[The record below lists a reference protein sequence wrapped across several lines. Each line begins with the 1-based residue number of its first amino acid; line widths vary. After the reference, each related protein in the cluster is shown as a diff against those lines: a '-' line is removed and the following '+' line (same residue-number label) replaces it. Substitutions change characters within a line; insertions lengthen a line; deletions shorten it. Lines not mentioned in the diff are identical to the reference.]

1 MSGAIRA
8 ILLVFA
14 MLFAAEASQAH
25 SPYFTK
31 FEKIA
36 LPDGTTGE
44 IRLLHGDGVILS
56 DPVRVM
62 ILDAQGRPLARSPWA
77 FAMLLDCDR
86 GHRCRAFNFDRLLIH
101 QPNPAAFRAEPA
113 LDLPNEDYS
122 FNETEGHGFTTRLM
136 TPLDL
141 ASGYAAYLT
150 QHWIVS
156 AVAVTTS
163 GLGIL
168 FILFV
173 NGSAPPTTWRDK
185 AIHYLLFAVLGLAI
199 MPIFMALTLVT
210 LLFAAMPILLWFSL
224 SAFGVLAAVLLFY
237 GLRRLNARPRP
248 A

>member
-1 MSGAIRA
+1 MPGAIRA
-8 ILLVFA
+8 ILFAFA
-14 MLFAAEASQAH
+14 MLFVAETSHAH
-25 SPYFTK
+25 SPYFTRT
-31 FEKIA
+31 EKIA
-36 LPDGTTGE
+36 LPDGTTGQ
-44 IRLLHGDGVILS
+44 IRLLHGDGVILA

-77 FAMLLDCDR
+77 FAMFLDCDR
-86 GHRCRAFNFDRLLIH
+86 DHRCRAFNFDRLLVH

-113 LDLPNEDYS
+113 LDLANEDYS
-122 FNETEGHGFTTRLM
+122 FRETEGHGFTTRRM

-141 ASGYAAYLT
+141 VSGYAAYLT

-156 AVAVTTS
+156 AIAVTTS

-185 AIHYLLFAVLGLAI
+185 ALHYLLFAVLGLAV

-210 LLFAAMPILLWFSL
+210 LLFAAMPILLWLSL
-224 SAFGVLAAVLLFY
+224 SAFGAIAAILLFH
-237 GLRRLNARPRP
+237 GLKRLNTRPRP
-248 A
+248 V

>member
-1 MSGAIRA
+1 MPFALRA
-8 ILLVFA
+8 ILFA
-14 MLFAAEASQAH
+14 CATLFTAEAAHAH
-25 SPYFTK
+25 SPYFTQSEK
-31 FEKIA
+31 FA
-36 LPDGTTGE
+36 LPDGTVGQ

-86 GHRCRAFNFDRLLIH
+86 DHRCRAFNFDRLLIH
-101 QPNPAAFRAEPA
+101 QPNPGTFRSETA
-113 LDLPNEDYS
+113 LDLGNEDYS
-122 FNETEGHGFTTRLM
+122 FRETEGHGFTTRRM

-141 ASGYAAYLT
+141 VSGYAAYLT

-156 AVAVTTS
+156 AIAVTTS

-168 FILFV
+168 LVLFV

-185 AIHYLLFAVLGLAI
+185 ALHYFLFAVLGLAI
-199 MPIFMALTLVT
+199 TPIFVALTLVT
-210 LLFAAMPILLWFSL
+210 LLFAEMPILMWFSL
-224 SAFGVLAAVLLFY
+224 SAFGAVAAALLFY
-237 GLRRLNARPRP
+237 GLRWLNARPHP